1 MTASSTTPS
10 TTSRTTRPLNWL
22 ISLVRDPA
30 FGTAF
35 TAFAALRLITAIIA
49 IWGLSVAPLTLT
61 WKHYAFD
68 LNTTTFTTQG
78 PLRTVLE
85 PWYRWDTG
93 WYIYVAYY
101 GYRPNDVTLAFPPL
115 YPDAIRA
122 AQPLIGDYLI
132 TALLISNLCGFLTLY
147 FLYKLV
153 AESFGQKV
161 ARSTVFLFALC
172 PSSLYL
178 VAGYSEPMFLMFGIA
193 AWLAARRKQYW
204 LAGLLACL
212 SSLTRPQGWV
222 FALPIMH
229 IMVTQQ
235 FGSWRG
241 FFAALRRPIEWFFT
255 SLRFAPA
262 LIGAPLGTAAYL
274 FGLPLIGLG
283 SIDDAGVN
291 GWQSRLAPPW
301 ESVIIALQKFF
312 GGQSSGIEI
321 VNLITFTAMA
331 VLLIIGLRKLKAEF
345 NLYLA
350 GTLFVLALV
359 VNERII
365 LEGMVR
371 YVTHMFPLFIT
382 IALLLSRTT
391 LRNRVLTI
399 GYYVAA
405 CAGLM
410 LLTVMYARFLWIG

>member
-1 MTASSTTPS
+1 MSASTTV
-10 TTSRTTRPLNWL
+10 TTTRTNRAFGWL
-22 ISLVRDPA
+22 ITFVRDPA
-30 FGTAF
+30 FSAALTAF
-35 TAFAALRLITAIIA
+35 GALRLITMIVA
-49 IWGLSVAPLTLT
+49 IWGLGVAPLTLT

-115 YPDAIRA
+115 YPYAIRA
-122 AQPLIGDYLI
+122 VQPLIGDYLI
-132 TALLISNLCGFLTLY
+132 TALLISNVCSFLALY

-153 AESFGQKV
+153 AETYGAKI

-172 PSSLYL
+172 PSALFL
-178 VAGYSEPMFLMFGIA
+178 AAGYSEPMFLMFGIA
-193 AWLAARRKQYW
+193 AWWVAQHQRYW
-204 LAGLLACL
+204 LAGMLACL
-212 SSLTRPQGWV
+212 SALTRPQGWV

-229 IMVTQQ
+229 LAVTQQ

-241 FFAALRRPIEWFFT
+241 FFAALRRPIAWFVS
-255 SLRFAPA
+255 SLRIAPA
-262 LIGAPLGTAAYL
+262 IVGAPLGTAAYL
-274 FGLPLIGLG
+274 FGVPLIGLG

-312 GGQSSGIEI
+312 SGQSSLLE
-321 VNLITFTAMA
+321 VANLVTFTIML
-331 VLLIIGLRKLKAEF
+331 VMLLLSLRKLKPDF
-345 NLYLA
+345 VLYLA

-365 LEGMVR
+365 LEGMIR
-371 YVTHMFPLFIT
+371 YVTHMFPMFIT
-382 IALLLSRTT
+382 LALLLSGRSLRHRVATT
-391 LRNRVLTI
+391 V
-399 GYYVAA
+399 YYVAA
-405 CAGLM
+405 CGGLI
-410 LLTVMYARFLWIG
+410 LLTVLFARFWWIG